1 MDPKNLAVLMQLKER
16 MSSKKTDGAR
26 DGSESADTK
35 TDRGSRYKPPLS
47 GKCGVQGRSNRRV
60 ESTTYRGIDVGHA
73 HYKALVEAVSS
84 TSTANSLRKLEAL
97 AYYLEKSPNDQGA
110 LKAFDRLSQASTE
123 ARSQKP
129 RKSPPTKL
137 RPNPARLSTE
147 LQVRA
152 ECSKCRNVYAV
163 GFNRVPPSWT
173 CQSCLRLE
181 KIAKQDEAQALTDR
195 QYANGTGNLV
205 RKIEAKI
212 ASLRAI
218 LESGNIENPR
228 GLMLQISQLEK
239 RLKLEKAHAIS
250 GFRKI
255 RAYQVPGSYGS
266 ST

>member
-1 MDPKNLAVLMQLKER
+1 MDPKNLAVLMQLKEQ
-16 MSSKKTDGAR
+16 MGSKKTVGAR
-26 DGSESADTK
+26 DGGESPDAMADR
-35 TDRGSRYKPPLS
+35 DVRPRPPLS
-47 GKCGVQGRSNRRV
+47 GKWGGPGRPSRHD

-97 AYYLEKSPNDQGA
+97 AYYLEKSPNDRGA
-110 LKAFDRLSQASTE
+110 LKAFDRLSQANRE
-123 ARSQKP
+123 ARGPSSTKA
-129 RKSPPTKL
+129 PPTKP
-137 RPNPARLSTE
+137 RQNAARLSTD

-152 ECSKCRNVYAV
+152 ECSQCRNVYAV
-163 GFNRVPPSWT
+163 GFNQVPPSWT

-205 RKIEAKI
+205 RKVEAKI
-212 ASLRAI
+212 AALRAI
-218 LESGNIENPR
+218 LESGNIENTR

-239 RLKLEKAHAIS
+239 RLKLEKAHALS